1 MLRDLIQADLPQL
14 LHISRSMHVESVY
27 RKYTLHEERT
37 EYILCELIL
46 NPAVYTKG
54 VFLNDKLIGV
64 FLGEVS
70 TDLWTDVQVARDI
83 ILYVLPEHRSGGQG
97 IRLLKSFKEWAEP
110 RADEIV
116 ISVFAGIENAA
127 LGRILDRMGYTKS
140 GTLHMMRAA

>member
-1 MLRDLIQADLPQL
+1 MIRDLTQADVPQL
-14 LHISRSMHVESVY
+14 LHIARSMHVESVY
-27 RKYTLHEERT
+27 KDYALHEERT
-37 EYILCELIL
+37 EYILCDLIL
-46 NPAVYTKG
+46 NTSVYSKG
-54 VFLNDKLIGV
+54 VVLNDELIGV

-97 IRLLKSFKEWAEP
+97 VRLLKSFKEWAAP

-116 ISVFAGIENAA
+116 ISVFAGIENAT
-127 LGRILDRMGYTKS
+127 LGHILDRMGYIKS